1 MAKNYVMALDA
12 GTTSNRAIIFD
23 KNSKIVGV
31 SQKEFTQYF
40 PEPGWVE
47 HDADEIW
54 SSMTTV
60 MKEALEQSGL
70 VASDIAAIGITNQRE
85 TAVVWD
91 KNTGRPVYNAIVWQS
106 RQTAPIAEDLK
117 KKGLVDEVKDKT
129 GLLIDAYFSATKI
142 KWILD
147 KVEGARE

>member
-70 VASDIAAIGITNQRE
+70 VASVCTMLSFGSPAR
-85 TAVVWD
+85 
-91 KNTGRPVYNAIVWQS
+91 RLPL
-106 RQTAPIAEDLK
+106 LK
-117 KKGLVDEVKDKT
+117 T
-129 GLLIDAYFSATKI
+129 
-142 KWILD
+142 
-147 KVEGARE
+147 